1 MERKVKWWAASY
13 EPELWEMDGGCVGGV
28 VLGVMLIVCEVV
40 LSRTD
45 GASGQMSE

>member
-1 MERKVKWWAASY
+1 MSY
-13 EPELWEMDGGCVGGV
+13 KPVLEEMDGMCVGGV
-28 VLGVMLIVCEVV
+28 VLGVVLIVYEMV